1 MTAQL
6 LSTSEG
12 QTLVLTLSNPEFRN
26 ALGPE
31 MYAAGVEAL
40 SVAESSA
47 DVRSVVITGANG
59 IFSAGG
65 NLQRLQNNRQLP
77 PEHQAQS
84 IEGLHNWIEAIRT
97 FPKPVIAAVE
107 GPAAGAGFSLAL
119 ACDMIVAARNS
130 VFVMAYSSIA
140 LSPDGGGSWS
150 LSRAVPRQL
159 ATELLMCGER
169 SGAERLQQ
177 LGVVNRLADAGQALL
192 QALELCEQLN
202 ARAPNALASIKE
214 LLSDADGSSLN
225 AQLARE
231 RNAFVKNLHH
241 PNAGIGIGAFL
252 NKQKPNHQSLKGQS
266 MDEPIL
272 TMEERE
278 AINSGRWFSSLSP
291 SLRHDILRCAY
302 VKRHKDGDMLA
313 ARGDPPEQWI
323 ACAKGAVRVSSTS
336 VSGKQ
341 ITLTYVEPGIWF
353 GDVSIFDGDR
363 RTHDCYAHGETT
375 TLNVAKADFKK
386 ILTQHVE
393 FYDAMLRL
401 HARRIRQLYG
411 LVEDLNTLPLR
422 ARLAKQLNHLLRS
435 YGVPSLSDAKA
446 IRISLQLAQEE
457 LAQLLGASRQRV
469 NQELKQMEREQ
480 IIRIEPG
487 GLVVLD
493 RDALLLIVNADH

>member
-1 MTAQL
+1 
-6 LSTSEG
+6 
-12 QTLVLTLSNPEFRN
+12 
-26 ALGPE
+26 
-31 MYAAGVEAL
+31 
-40 SVAESSA
+40 
-47 DVRSVVITGANG
+47 
-59 IFSAGG
+59 
-65 NLQRLQNNRQLP
+65 
-77 PEHQAQS
+77 
-84 IEGLHNWIEAIRT
+84 
-97 FPKPVIAAVE
+97 
-107 GPAAGAGFSLAL
+107 
-119 ACDMIVAARNS
+119 
-130 VFVMAYSSIA
+130 
-140 LSPDGGGSWS
+140 
-150 LSRAVPRQL
+150 
-159 ATELLMCGER
+159 
-169 SGAERLQQ
+169 
-177 LGVVNRLADAGQALL
+177 
-192 QALELCEQLN
+192 
-202 ARAPNALASIKE
+202 
-214 LLSDADGSSLN
+214 
-225 AQLARE
+225 
-231 RNAFVKNLHH
+231 
-241 PNAGIGIGAFL
+241 
-252 NKQKPNHQSLKGQS
+252 

-363 RTHDCYAHGETT
+363 RTHDCYAHGDTT

-386 ILTQHVE
+386 ILSQHVE
-393 FYDAMLRL
+393 FYEAMLRL
-401 HARRIRQLYG
+401 QSRRIRQLYG

-422 ARLAKQLNHLLRS
+422 ARLAKQLNHLVRS

-469 NQELKQMEREQ
+469 NQELKQMEREL